1 VAGRVSY
8 DGLVRKLKSQ
18 IADGPATTTQVREA
32 IAAATEMGRLPVD
45 LSGILMSLFPDT
57 GPAPSPPAPANATAG
72 PPRAEAGFDEP
83 TLPYTLTG
91 RQQTGDSQARAETV
105 PAAGATAAAIGAD
118 AGGQAVRPAEAR
130 QAGGTGADEAPS
142 GPAATIPITQPLAV
156 PPVPTPEVGLTVAAV
171 PPAPTLLAGQAVL
184 PVPPPE
190 AMLQAPALPET
201 RLSPE
206 ASPSA
211 HPPPAPQQA
220 AATPPL
226 PPAAG
231 LPPLPPMPSAE
242 PALPS
247 YDEVQAKVDDVVLS
261 ALIGEFQGLRQARE
275 TAGTER
281 VRKDVL
287 DGLLVN
293 YRSARFRSDARKAA
307 SGSGSDALKLGRLD
321 DFAAK
326 RAGVGSIL
334 RERFILD
341 TEIGRGGMGVVYSA
355 VDRRRLEASSS
366 QPYVALKLLNDE
378 FRTNSDAL
386 QVLEAEARKAQAL
399 AHPNIA
405 TVYDFDRDRSE
416 VFIVME
422 LLTGKPLSR
431 LIGASAGDPLPGHR
445 IALILK
451 GICTGLRYAH
461 RQGVVH
467 SDLKPGNIFVTGD
480 NAVKLLDFGLAQ
492 AAALGTF
499 DVSVLNGLTAA
510 YASPEMFEFAD
521 RDPRD
526 DIFALGCIAY
536 QLLTGTHPFAMRA
549 SNEAAEMKLEP
560 EPIPDIDPAAWNAI
574 RRALS
579 FEREARTATVD
590 EFMAGLFEG

>member
-1 VAGRVSY
+1 
-8 DGLVRKLKSQ
+8 
-18 IADGPATTTQVREA
+18 
-32 IAAATEMGRLPVD
+32 
-45 LSGILMSLFPDT
+45 MSLFPTT
-57 GPAPSPPAPANATAG
+57 GAVPPAAAPAKMAG
-72 PPRAEAGFDEP
+72 DPHHGDASFDEP
-83 TLPYTLTG
+83 TLPYTLA
-91 RQQTGDSQARAETV
+91 RQKAGQAQAATAPADSAATTILGANAIEQAFRSADARPAPGDGKHEGAPKPA
-105 PAAGATAAAIGAD
+105 AAGAA
-118 AGGQAVRPAEAR
+118 
-130 QAGGTGADEAPS
+130 S
-142 GPAATIPITQPLAV
+142 QPLAV
-156 PPVPTPEVGLTVAAV
+156 PSGPWSAPDPALTAAAV
-171 PPAPTLLAGQAVL
+171 PSAPAAPAVAEAQPAPSGTTQSVSAGS
-184 PVPPPE
+184 
-190 AMLQAPALPET
+190 ET
-201 RLSPE
+201 KI
-206 ASPSA
+206 ATNA
-211 HPPPAPQQA
+211 A
-220 AATPPL
+220 AATPQPAVTPPQ
-226 PPAAG
+226 PPAAS
-231 LPPLPPMPSAE
+231 LPPMPPM
-242 PALPS
+242 PAGGVAPPN
-247 YDEVQAKVDDVVLS
+247 YNEIQAKVDDVVLS
-261 ALIGEFQGLRQARE
+261 ALIGEFQGLRQARDQ
-275 TAGTER
+275 AGTER
-281 VRKDVL
+281 ARKDAL

-307 SGSGSDALKLGRLD
+307 RGSSADALKLGKLD
-321 DFAAK
+321 DFAGK

-422 LLTGKPLSR
+422 LLSGKPLSR
-431 LIGASAGDPLPGHR
+431 LIAASAGGQLPGHS
-445 IALILK
+445 IAVILK

-467 SDLKPGNIFVTGD
+467 SDLKPGNIFVTDD
-480 NAVKLLDFGLAQ
+480 NGVKLLDFGLAQ
-492 AAALGTF
+492 ASALGTF

-536 QLLTGTHPFAMRA
+536 QLLTGSHPFAMMA
-549 SNEAAEMKLEP
+549 SNEAAELKLDP

-579 FEREARTATVD
+579 FDRETRTATVD
-590 EFMAGLFEG
+590 EFMTGLFEG